1 MITIIKEGELRQPSA
16 ADTQN
21 SGVDLGCLVEMIFF
35 TVREP

>member
-1 MITIIKEGELRQPSA
+1 MITIIKEGELRQLSE

-21 SGVDLGCLVEMIFF
+21 SGVDLGCLAEVISF